1 MNVAAAG
8 EEPVYVWYRT
18 IYRSIVGDNGQII
31 RIIGRSY
38 DVSSDRRIQE
48 ELSEEAKRDPLTRLY
63 NKVAA
68 SGEVERI
75 LKSEPEKQHVMFL
88 IDIDNFK
95 ADQRYI
101 RAYRRRYGNY

>member
-1 MNVAAAG
+1 MCGTGRFTGAL
-8 EEPVYVWYRT
+8 
-18 IYRSIVGDNGQII
+18 VGDNGQII

-75 LKSEPEKQHVMFL
+75 LKSERKNSMCCS
-88 IDIDNFK
+88 
-95 ADQRYI
+95 
-101 RAYRRRYGNY
+101 